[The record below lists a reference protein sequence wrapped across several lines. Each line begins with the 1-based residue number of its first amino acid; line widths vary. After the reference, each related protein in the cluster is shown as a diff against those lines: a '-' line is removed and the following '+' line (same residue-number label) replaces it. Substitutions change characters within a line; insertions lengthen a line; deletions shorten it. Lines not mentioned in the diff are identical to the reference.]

1 MKRFLLVLILL
12 ALLTIPALAQEPEEP
27 KESPYAPICLSF
39 QVTEAGLVLCLAAL
53 KVVRK

>member
-1 MKRFLLVLILL
+1 MVLILL
-12 ALLTIPALAQEPEEP
+12 ALLTVPALAQEPEEP